1 MPIEPSLGQIR
12 AVMHP
17 LAARRILRLAHGTA
31 LSLWFSQAV
40 GWQLSY
46 LAPVLTLLMLGLP
59 LPVPSLKQ
67 GIGFVIVLLLPVI
80 ASMALLPFLWH
91 ARWAG
96 VLLVALALYGT
107 FYFTARGGPAVLGT
121 LMTVGL
127 TITVTVGS
135 VNPSIMI
142 YLIVA
147 VAKCAVFGV
156 LFVWLA
162 HALLPDLP
170 PDLTAARKPPPPA
183 PKPDLSTARWNA
195 LRSLAIV
202 FPIALVFLFM
212 SGSPAYT
219 VVMIKTA
226 SMGQQATADQSRQMG
241 QALLLSTL
249 WGGLGALVAWT
260 LLSAWPSLL
269 FYTLLVA
276 LAGLLF
282 GRGIF
287 QGAAV
292 HPKFS
297 MWSFAFLTMLVIL
310 APALLDGQN
319 SEDAGLA
326 IWSRVFLFI
335 LIAVYGTVAVAV
347 FDAFFPGRASG
358 SHPPASDVGKASM
371 VNFAGSRENV

>member
-1 MPIEPSLGQIR
+1 MPIESSLGQTR
-12 AVMHP
+12 AAMHP
-17 LAARRILRLAHGTA
+17 LAARRILRLALGTA

-40 GWQLSY
+40 SWQLSY
-46 LAPVLTLLMLGLP
+46 LAPVLTLLLLALP
-59 LPVPSLKQ
+59 LPALSLKQ
-67 GIGFVIVLLLPVI
+67 GIGFVIALLLPVI

-96 VLLVALALYGT
+96 VLLIALALYGT
-107 FYFTARGGPAVLGT
+107 FYFTARGGPAVMGT

-135 VNPSIMI
+135 INPSII
-142 YLIVA
+142 IVLIVA
-147 VAKCAVFGV
+147 MAKCAVFGV
-156 LFVWLA
+156 LFVWVA
-162 HALLPDLP
+162 HALLPDPP
-170 PDLTAARKPPPPA
+170 PDPTVTRKPPPPA
-183 PKPDLSTARWNA
+183 VKPDLSTARWNA
-195 LRSLAIV
+195 LRSLAVV

-226 SMGQQATADQSRQMG
+226 SMGQQATADQSRQMA
-241 QALLLSTL
+241 QSLLSSTL
-249 WGGLGALVAWT
+249 WGGFGALIGWT

-287 QGAAV
+287 QGPAV
-292 HPKFS
+292 HPNFS
-297 MWSFAFLTMLVIL
+297 MWSYAFLTMLVIL
-310 APALLDGQN
+310 APALLDGQG
-319 SEDAGLA
+319 SDGAGVA

-335 LIAVYGTVAVAV
+335 LIAVYGSTAVAV
-347 FDAFFPGRASG
+347 FDAFFPGKASG
-358 SHPPASDVGKASM
+358 SASAS
-371 VNFAGSRENV
+371 